1 MLPPPMPGSEP
12 VLAMVAMVAT
22 ARLAILVATKLTTSV
37 QRLEMAGWT
46 MERLK
51 LATLAM
57 ELEV

>member
-1 MLPPPMPGSEP
+1 ML
-12 VLAMVAMVAT
+12 AMVAT
-22 ARLAILVATKLTTSV
+22 ARLAILVVAKLATSV
-37 QRLEMAGWT
+37 QWLEMVGWT